1 MPEPFH
7 ICFTFLGD
15 IQYDSRLYKCAKSL
29 LEKGFRVSA
38 VTTGEKGRQ
47 TSTDPSGERLDLPG
61 INLKCVSLPQ
71 VASGKRRFLSFYL
84 KSFWPTLRTN
94 ANCYFASDL
103 YSLPVAYLAAKLR
116 HAKLAYDSRELYS
129 SIAGL
134 HQRRRTQRFW
144 SYVERKIIPHT
155 DVVFTVNDSLAES
168 ISDRYSVEK
177 PTTLLNCPPRQ
188 TVQKSDRLR
197 TILSIPQ
204 GARILL
210 YQGGLQSGR
219 GIHIMLSAMKKVSD
233 AVLVL
238 IGSGKLRSEILE
250 IIKREKLDQK
260 VFLLDAVPVTQL
272 LSYTSSADVGLCLIE
287 NLGASYY
294 YSLPNKLFEY
304 VAAGVPV
311 VASNFPEIAS
321 FVDSNKVGLVVEP
334 AKEDEVV
341 RAIEQL
347 LANAEMHREFVNN
360 CVKAANRYTW
370 ENESLK
376 LIRAI
381 ENLSKR

>member
-38 VTTGEKGRQ
+38 VTTGEKGHQ
-47 TSTDPSGERLDLPG
+47 TSTDQSGERLDLPG
-61 INLKCVSLPQ
+61 INLKRVLLPQ

-84 KSFWPTLRTN
+84 KSFWPTLKTN

-103 YSLPVAYLAAKLR
+103 YSLPTAYLTARLR

-129 SIAGL
+129 SIAAL
-134 HQRRRTQRFW
+134 HRRKRTQRFW
-144 SYVERKIIPHT
+144 SYVERKIIPRT
-155 DVVFTVNDSLAES
+155 DVVFTVNGSLAES
-168 ISDRYSVEK
+168 ISNRYSTRK
-177 PTTLLNCPPRQ
+177 PTTLLNCPFRQ
-188 TVQKSDRLR
+188 AIQKSDRLR
-197 TILSIPQ
+197 TVLSIPHD
-204 GARILL
+204 ARILL
-210 YQGGLQSGR
+210 YQGGLQIGR
-219 GIHIMLSAMKKVSD
+219 GIHIMLSVIKKVPD
-233 AVLVL
+233 TVLVL
-238 IGSGKLRSEILE
+238 MGSGKLRSEILE

-272 LSYTSSADVGLCLIE
+272 LGYTSSADVGLCLIE

-304 VAAGVPV
+304 VVAGVPV
-311 VASNFPEIAS
+311 VASNFPEITG
-321 FVDSNKVGLVVEP
+321 FVESNKVGLVVDP
-334 AKEDEVV
+334 DKEDDVV
-341 RAIEQL
+341 GAIEQL
-347 LANAEMHREFVNN
+347 LTDAEMHLE
-360 CVKAANRYTW
+360 CVKNCLRAANRYTW

-376 LIRAI
+376 LVRAI
-381 ENLSKR
+381 ENLTEQ

>member
-1 MPEPFH
+1 MSEPFH

-15 IQYDSRLYKCAKSL
+15 IQYDSRLYRCAKSL
-29 LEKGFRVSA
+29 LERGFRVSA
-38 VTTGEKGRQ
+38 VTIGEKGRQ
-47 TSTDPSGERLDLPG
+47 TSTDPSGGRLDLPG
-61 INLKCVSLPQ
+61 INLKRVSLPQ
-71 VASGKRRFLSFYL
+71 VASGKHRFLSFYL
-84 KSFWPTLRTN
+84 RSLWPTLKTN

-103 YSLPVAYLAAKLR
+103 YSLPIAYLAAKLR

-129 SIAGL
+129 SIAAL
-134 HQRRRTQRFW
+134 HHRRQTQRFW
-144 SYVERKIIPHT
+144 SYVERKIIPRT
-155 DVVFTVNDSLAES
+155 DAVFTVNDSLAES
-168 ISDRYSVEK
+168 ISNRFSIEK

-188 TVQKSDRLR
+188 SVRKSNRLR
-197 TILSIPQ
+197 TVLPIPQ
-204 GARILL
+204 GTRILL

-219 GIHIMLSAMKKVSD
+219 GIHIMLSLAKKVPD

-238 IGSGKLRSEILE
+238 MGNGNLRGEILE
-250 IIKREKLDQK
+250 IIKGEKLEQK
-260 VFLLDAVPVTQL
+260 VFLLDAVPVGQL
-272 LSYTSSADVGLCLIE
+272 LSFTSSADVGLCLIQ

-321 FVDSNKVGLVVEP
+321 FVESDKVGLVAEP
-334 AKEDEVV
+334 DNEDEVV

-347 LANAEMHREFVNN
+347 LTNPEMHREFVDN
-360 CVKAANRYTW
+360 CLKAAERYTW

-376 LIRAI
+376 LVRAI
-381 ENLSKR
+381 ENLIDG